1 MRVVTRRTG
10 LSAELLRVWE
20 RRYGVVSPGRTQTG
34 RRLYSDAEIE
44 RLHLLS
50 RATQGGRSI
59 GLIANLSNTALAD
72 LIRQDAGTQPAP
84 GTPSAIPPDESGA
97 SAAFVGAG
105 LDAITRFDPAALD
118 GVLRRASIALSGA
131 AFLESV
137 VAPLLAQA
145 AARTRDGA
153 LHAVHGRL
161 TVSVVRRVLER
172 TIEFAEAPDA
182 PSRLI
187 VATVRGQ
194 EYELGAILAAAAA
207 AAEGWSVTY
216 LGAGL
221 PAEDIAEAAK
231 LLRVRAV
238 GLGLSHP
245 AGDVAVRDELRR
257 LRERLPRGAVLVAG
271 VEASREDGIVLDELG
286 AFRLADFRIWIT
298 QLRAAAVKVPAR
310 KRGRG
315 KS

>member
-34 RRLYSDAEIE
+34 RRLYSDAEIA

-59 GLIANLSNTALAD
+59 GLIANLSDTALAD
-72 LIRQDAGTQPAP
+72 LIRQDAGVKVP
-84 GTPSAIPPDESGA
+84 GTPSALPPDDSGA
-97 SAAFVGAG
+97 SAAFVSAG
-105 LDAITRFDPAALD
+105 LDAITRFDPPALD
-118 GVLRRASIALSGA
+118 GALRRASIALSTT

-145 AARTRDGA
+145 AGRTRDGA
-153 LHAVHGRL
+153 LHSVHGRL
-161 TVSVVRRVLER
+161 TVSVVRRVLDR
-172 TIEFAEAPDA
+172 IIELASAPAA
-182 PSRLI
+182 PSRLV

-194 EYELGAILAAAAA
+194 EHELGAILGAAAA

-245 AGDVAVRDELRR
+245 AGDLAVRDELRR
-257 LRERLPRGAVLVAG
+257 LRERLPRRAVLVPG
-271 VEASREDGIVLDELG
+271 VEASREDGMVLDELG
-286 AFRLADFRIWIT
+286 AFRLTDYRIWIT
-298 QLRAAAVKVPAR
+298 QLRAAAVKAPAR